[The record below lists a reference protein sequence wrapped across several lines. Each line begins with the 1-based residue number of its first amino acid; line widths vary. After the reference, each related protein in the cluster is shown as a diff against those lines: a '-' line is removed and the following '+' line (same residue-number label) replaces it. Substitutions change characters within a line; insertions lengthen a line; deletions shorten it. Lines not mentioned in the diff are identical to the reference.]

1 MLRGRHDR
9 QRIVAVFGILLAAVG
24 VMVAGC
30 LWLPSPSVSAAP
42 HTIAPV
48 PHPFD
53 PDWPEVHR
61 ILLTKCAACHRRGTE
76 RSDLTS
82 YEGLFLVHP
91 DLAEPVVKPG
101 HPESSPLWDYVAW
114 NHDGRKG
121 SSLPDMPEMPPDP
134 EEWLTVGQ
142 QETIKRWI
150 QNGALEYRLPK
161 TCSSRPLMEMDFP
174 SARECKI
181 CHPKQFTEWSR
192 SMHAYAQQSPAF
204 EAFNQK
210 MLERTNGTIGTFC
223 TRCHT
228 PIGTALGEEGRR
240 PNVYRS
246 QLSMEGVT
254 CVVCHRLKDPYYK
267 SNGRRFLQP
276 GKLIEGC
283 MFGPFDDSASTEA
296 NAHAARGSHHMKQAS
311 MCGAC
316 HDVTNPAGMRLE
328 EAFSEWQN
336 SPAAKNGITCQH
348 CHMGPIPGVPVL
360 EDQRP
365 LGRAAVVPGV
375 KPENIP
381 LRRLSDH
388 SFAGPDYSL
397 LPDAEFPYKLDWMYE
412 TDYRDPSKLTAY
424 QRKMLERLR
433 RKNRK
438 ELEVARQQRYTLLS
452 NAAELALCA
461 PTTAEVGDRIKV
473 HVDVISKLAGH
484 NFPTGFSEERQVWV
498 ELTVYDPRG
507 CVVFAS
513 GDLDHNQDL
522 RDEHSHEVA
531 EGKLPFDRYLLNF
544 QNKFV
549 VTTFRGT
556 ERSVVIPV
564 NRHTQPLTILRP
576 AAEIAASFGRPSNI
590 RVAKGSLP
598 PLATVGRDY
607 PVTLPNIAGD
617 YRIAAKLN
625 FRHLPP
631 ILLDKIGI
639 GNLKHLLEIVTI
651 DQQTQ
656 VIRVTNSSQ

>member
-1 MLRGRHDR
+1 RY
-9 QRIVAVFGILLAAVG
+9 RIFAVFGILLVAVG
-24 VMVAGC
+24 LMVAGF
-30 LWLPSPSVSAAP
+30 LALPSPSVSAAP
-42 HTIAPV
+42 HTISAFQ
-48 PHPFD
+48 HPFD
-53 PDWPEVHR
+53 PDWLEVHR
-61 ILLTKCAACHRRGTE
+61 ILLVKCASCHRAGTE
-76 RSDLTS
+76 RSDLTN
-82 YEGLFLVHP
+82 YQGLFLVHP
-91 DLAEPVVKPG
+91 DLAEALVTPGKPDK
-101 HPESSPLWDYVAW
+101 SPLWNYVAW

-121 SSLPDMPEMPPDP
+121 SSLAEMPDMPPDP
-134 EEWLTVGQ
+134 EEWLTAGQ
-142 QETIKRWI
+142 LETLQRWI
-150 QNGALEYRLPK
+150 KNGALEYRLPK
-161 TCSSRPLMEMDFP
+161 TCSPRPLMEIDFP
-174 SARECKI
+174 SARECKM

-192 SMHAYAQQSPAF
+192 SMHAYAQHSPAM
-204 EAFNQK
+204 EAFTRK

-228 PIGTALGEEGRR
+228 PIGTALGEEGDR
-240 PNVYRS
+240 PNVYRL
-246 QLSMEGVT
+246 QISMEGVT

-267 SNGRRFLQP
+267 SNGRRFFQP

-283 MFGPFDDSASTEA
+283 MYGPFDDSVSAEA
-296 NAHAARGSHHMKQAS
+296 NAHAARGSHHLKQAA
-311 MCGAC
+311 MCGTC

-360 EDQRP
+360 ENQRP

-381 LRRLSDH
+381 LRHLSDH

-397 LPDAEFPYKLDWMYE
+397 LPDTEFPYKLDWMYE
-412 TDYRDPSKLTAY
+412 TDYRNTAQLTAY
-424 QRKMLERLR
+424 QRKMLDRLR

-438 ELEVARQQRYTLLS
+438 ELAISREQRYALLS
-452 NAAELALCA
+452 NAAELALSA
-461 PTTAEVGDRIKV
+461 PNTAKVGDRIKV

-484 NFPTGFSEERQVWV
+484 SFPTGFSEERQAWV

-522 RDEHSHEVA
+522 RDEHSHDVA
-531 EGKLPFDRYLLNF
+531 EGKMPFDRYLLNF

-549 VTTFRGT
+549 VRTFRGT

-564 NRHTQPLTILRP
+564 NRHLQPLSLLRP
-576 AAEIAASFGRPSNI
+576 ADEIAASFGRPSTL
-590 RVAKGSLP
+590 RVAKASLP
-598 PLATVGRDY
+598 PLGTIGRDY
-607 PVTLPNIAGD
+607 PVSLPNIPGD
-617 YRIAAKLN
+617 YRVVAKLN

-631 ILLDKIGI
+631 ILFDKLGV
-639 GNLKHLLEIVTI
+639 GHLKHLLEIVTI
-651 DQQTQ
+651 DCKTQ
-656 VIRVTNSSQ
+656 VIRVTNSSR